1 MQSIYKFKYLFFF
14 IFNLLINV
22 CYIQIVIPNG
32 EMIYLEPMNKDKLT
46 VWENL
51 IPLSGYMNYETLH
64 SIYYQKC
71 FDEGIIK
78 NSNVFKYYIIDI

>member
-1 MQSIYKFKYLFFF
+1 
-14 IFNLLINV
+14 
-22 CYIQIVIPNG
+22 
-32 EMIYLEPMNKDKLT
+32 MIYLEPMNKDKLA

-64 SIYYQKC
+64 SIYYQKS

-78 NSNVFKYYIIDI
+78 NSNVF